1 MSRPGDWNCR
11 TCNHL
16 NFQRRESCQRCG
28 EPRSGGDYGGGFG
41 GRGSS
46 SFGFT
51 TGPDVRPGDWYC
63 TVGNC
68 GAHNFASRSSCFKC
82 GAPKEDSSAG
92 PYDGDIPRMRAY
104 GFGGTSARP
113 GWKSGLDATSITSPI
128 EWSATDAMHRG
139 TLVVPGLRIHRRVP
153 GSKWFAVQGENREA
167 IPIS

>member
-82 GAPKEDSSAG
+82 GAPKEDSSTA
-92 PYDGDIPRMRAY
+92 PFDPIRPFTFTA
-104 GFGGTSARP
+104 GTSARP
-113 GWKSGLDATSITSPI
+113 GWKSGQDATSITSRI
-128 EWSATDAMHRG
+128 EWSATDAMHQG
-139 TLVVPGLRIHRRVP
+139 TLVVAGLPIQRRVP
-153 GSKWFAVQGENREA
+153 GSMWFAVYGEMRGY
-167 IPIS
+167 PIS